1 MLMRLV
7 SRYWLLVPL
16 LLLAIV
22 VRDWV
27 ETTPET
33 VEVEETIDMRATESD
48 YYLEQFKTRKFDESG
63 NIEYEVTGQTLAHYP
78 IDDRSEITKPSVVLH
93 RDAIKWKIDSESG
106 ELNKNPAIFTL
117 QGDVVVERE
126 TASGAPIIIRTQ
138 EISILTDD
146 NEVRTDKAI
155 EIVSETWNLRSIGL
169 QSSLDEGKLN
179 LLSTVTGRYEVGKS
193 E

>member
-1 MLMRLV
+1 MIMRLV

-33 VEVEETIDMRATESD
+33 LEVEETIDMRATESD
-48 YYLEQFKTRKFDESG
+48 YYLEEFKTRKFDSLG

-78 IDDRSEITKPSVVLH
+78 IDDRSEITQPSVVLH
-93 RDAIKWKIDSESG
+93 RENTRWKIDSTLG
-106 ELNKNPAIFTL
+106 ELKKNPAIFTL
-117 QGDVVVERE
+117 HGDVVVERE
-126 TASGAPIIIRTQ
+126 TANGAPIVIRT
-138 EISILTDD
+138 EELSIHTDN
-146 NEVRTDKAI
+146 NEVRTDQAI
-155 EIVSETWNLRSIGL
+155 EIVAETWNLRSIGL

-179 LLSTVTGRYEVGKS
+179 LLSTVTGRYEVGTAK
-193 E
+193 

>member
-1 MLMRLV
+1 MLMRLI

-22 VRDWV
+22 IRDWV

-33 VEVEETIDMRATESD
+33 VEIEDTIDMQATQSD
-48 YYLEQFKTRKFDESG
+48 YYLEQFKTRKFDTSG

-78 IDDRSEITKPSVVLH
+78 IDDRSEITQPSVVMH
-93 RDAIKWKIDSESG
+93 RDAIKWKIDSASG
-106 ELNKNPAIFTL
+106 ELKKNPAIFTL
-117 QGDVVVERE
+117 QGNVVVERE
-126 TASGAPIIIRTQ
+126 TLDGEPVIIRT
-138 EISILTDD
+138 EELSILTDD

-155 EIVSETWNLRSIGL
+155 EIVAETWNLRSIGL

-179 LLSTVTGRYEVGKS
+179 LLSTVTGRYEVGKTD
-193 E
+193 

>member
-1 MLMRLV
+1 MLMRMI

-48 YYLEQFKTRKFDESG
+48 YYLEQFKTRKFDTTG

-78 IDDRSEITKPSVVLH
+78 IDDRSEITKPSVVMH

-106 ELNKNPAIFTL
+106 ELQKNPAIFTL
-117 QGDVVVERE
+117 QGNVVVERE
-126 TASGAPIIIRTQ
+126 TVNGAPIIIRTQ

-179 LLSTVTGRYEVGKS
+179 LLSTVTGRYEVGKP